1 MSVGQRKIFNPHEE
15 LNLRSLESMLQCSSY
30 HQATETLQAKPIT
43 KFTYDKHTVLH
54 TAKISNV
61 NSIVLKYSYSICKEN
76 KKDGRF

>member
-15 LNLRSLESMLQCSSY
+15 PQIFGIHAPMLY
-30 HQATETLQAKPIT
+30 HQATETLWARLIT
-43 KFTYDKHTVLH
+43 KFTYDKHTVQH
-54 TAKISNV
+54 TARISNV